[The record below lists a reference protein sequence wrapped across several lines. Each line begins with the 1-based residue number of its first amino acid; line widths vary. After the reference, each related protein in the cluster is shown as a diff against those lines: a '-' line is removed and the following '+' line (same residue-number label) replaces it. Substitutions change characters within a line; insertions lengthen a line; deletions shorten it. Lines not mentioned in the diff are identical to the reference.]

1 MSIPPETIL
10 ADIDWN
16 LLWQNA
22 RKQKSWSSKGAA
34 DWDKK
39 AKSFASRNTGSPY
52 ASMLLAKLPLTP
64 DLTVLDMGSGP
75 GTLAFPLAAK
85 VRSVTAV
92 DYSAGMLEALR
103 KTAETENIENIQ
115 TIQGAW
121 EDDWQQLGIIP
132 HDIVIA
138 SRSMAVADLHSALQK
153 LNEYAKGYV
162 FVADRIAPTPF
173 DPGAFAATGREFQSG
188 PDYIFTINMLYSM
201 GIHPSIDI
209 LQLEQDIVFADMEEA
224 LQNYGWM
231 LKDLT
236 AVEMVALEKYLTSR
250 IIHTTGTQITIR
262 RQHPPRWALIWW
274 KKENNED

>member
-1 MSIPPETIL
+1 MSIPPETVL

-22 RKQKSWSSKGAA
+22 RKQKSWTSKGAS

-39 AKSFASRNTGSPY
+39 AKSFASRNSGSAY
-52 ASMLLAKLPLTP
+52 ASMLLARLPLTP
-64 DLTVLDMGSGP
+64 ELTVLDMGSGP
-75 GTLAFPLAAK
+75 GTLALPLAAK

-103 KTAETENIENIQ
+103 EKAKTENIENIQ
-115 TIQGAW
+115 TIKGAW

-138 SRSMAVADLHSALQK
+138 SRSMAVADLRSALEK
-153 LNEYAKGYV
+153 LNGYAKGHV
-162 FVADRIAPTPF
+162 FIADRIAPTPF

-188 PDYIFTINMLYSM
+188 PDYIFTVNMLYSM

-209 LQLEQDIVFADMEEA
+209 LQLEQDLVFADMEEA
-224 LQNYGWM
+224 MRNYGWM

-236 AVEMVALEKYLTSR
+236 ATETAALEKYIRSL
-250 IIHTTGTQITIR
+250 IIPASGTGITIR

-274 KKENNED
+274 KKETNAA